1 MNDLHGG
8 EIFAAIVAIGVIAMV
23 VAVIVRSRP
32 AGAAPQ
38 RFSHTTIYDWQHG
51 LLYQDGRFARLLP
64 AGRYYNGFFVSG
76 RRAFYAIP
84 KADQLLAVGPVEAVS
99 ADKLVLRLSA
109 TATFSIVDVRTAFE
123 HEHKQHITHAV
134 QQALIGLAAE
144 CSVETLLAERAKLG
158 EALLALIPSPV
169 KGCEIK
175 AATIAALTLPPELR
189 RLFSEVERAK
199 LEGLAALERARG
211 EQAALRSLANA
222 ARMLK
227 GNPELMNL
235 RILQAL
241 SAPAGKSKPTLVI
254 GQSALFP
261 VREGEEPQQD

>member
-1 MNDLHGG
+1 MDSPHGG
-8 EIFAAIVAIGVIAMV
+8 EILSGIAALVVIVVVVVAIVRA
-23 VAVIVRSRP
+23 RP
-32 AGAAPQ
+32 ATAAAK

-51 LLYQDGRFARLLP
+51 LLYEDGRFARLLP
-64 AGRYYNGFFVSG
+64 AGRYYNGFFMQG
-76 RRAFYAIP
+76 RRSFYAVP
-84 KADQLLAVGPVEAVS
+84 KPDQLLPVGPVEAVS
-99 ADKLVLRLSA
+99 ADRLVLRLSA
-109 TATFSIVDVRTAFE
+109 SVTFSIVDVRTAFE
-123 HEHKQHITHAV
+123 QDHKQHITLAV
-134 QQALIGLAAE
+134 QQALIALAAE
-144 CSVETLLAERAKLG
+144 RSLETLLAERSKFA
-158 EALLALIPSPV
+158 EALRALIPSPI

-175 AATIAALTLPPELR
+175 AAIITALTLPPELR

-199 LEGLAALERARG
+199 LEGQAALERARG

-235 RILQAL
+235 RILQTL

-261 VREGEEPQQD
+261 VREGEEPQE